1 MVKLVVPTK
10 AERPQ
15 VSDCGRES
23 DFSCLDYD
31 CKLYVL
37 VLFIP
42 VLG

>member
-15 VSDCGRES
+15 VSDCGWKS
-23 DFSCLDYD
+23 DFSCLYYD
-31 CKLYVL
+31 CKLYE
-37 VLFIP
+37 LFIS